1 MNDGTMEDGDDIYVY
16 YFNIARTES
25 SSLLNFLIMYEN
37 KSSFQV
43 ITKEGKGEVPIFI
56 PCVKHGHVE
65 NW

>member
-37 KSSFQV
+37 KSSFQE
-43 ITKEGKGEVPIFI
+43 ITKEGKGEVPIF
-56 PCVKHGHVE
+56 
-65 NW
+65 